1 MALRSVEE
9 DGSTYWYRAK
19 VVSVLPQESKV
30 EVKLLD
36 YGNTDVVEMKDVM
49 LLPSKFYQLPFQAVH
64 CCLRGLSDFLES
76 PKIYE
81 TFMAYQDKPDLT
93 AKVVARYAGALC
105 GGCEVS
111 VLVCFIHTV
120 LFLAL
125 MYTLTHT
132 HTCTHTRS
140 PGTRVT
146 LELMDQENIEK
157 GSINVQLMSLGTP
170 IAQLSPEM
178 PSVSLQ
184 QEHHYACSTSIAPS
198 AHDPQSLSC
207 FGVCHLRPL
216 TLCSSPLPGG
226 RESECEC
233 DRHQCWG
240 RGLPAAPRTESAS
253 SR

>member
-36 YGNTDVVEMKDVM
+36 YGNTDVVDMKDVM

-81 TFMAYQDKPDLT
+81 TFMAYQDRLDLLT
-93 AKVVARYAGALC
+93 AKVVARYARALY
-105 GGCEVS
+105 GGCEAS
-111 VLVCFIHTV
+111 VLVCFTV
-120 LFLAL
+120 VSCSDI
-125 MYTLTHT
+125 HT

-184 QEHHYACSTSIAPS
+184 QSGTP
-198 AHDPQSLSC
+198 
-207 FGVCHLRPL
+207 LRM
-216 TLCSSPLPGG
+216 
-226 RESECEC
+226 
-233 DRHQCWG
+233 
-240 RGLPAAPRTESAS
+240 
-253 SR
+253 